1 MKRSLKLVAAA
12 LAAIATMAGSSA
24 AVYADSLR
32 TVDGIK
38 YLYSDSGVSK
48 GKYTGWAKA
57 SDGSRY
63 YYKNG
68 VRLKSCW
75 LAVNGVRTY
84 YLRNNGKMATGDIR
98 IGGINYSFDTNG
110 KLQFGFEAKIET
122 VTESNL
128 ILYLKGKILNNKN
141 LDIFW
146 DSNTVIERKNKSGEW
161 ETLPFAESSY
171 AYSWSTPQIR
181 LFVDNKPNETE
192 AGVNIELLYG
202 KLSSG
207 EYRMSRNYYVRN
219 TLNDEITSKTLSL
232 EFTFER
238 SESTSS
244 DALVPESSGAGDPVF
259 LYGSMTSPF
268 EGTALETDYSNIS
281 AVIGKDVYTS
291 ADTFAYCDISDNNIG
306 KAFYYYSQPY
316 LEKLVNGKW
325 VNVPLKQQEYA
336 LEYGEWY
343 LCYIEGN
350 TTKPNSSRVKLMFNQ
365 LAETITSGAYRMVVF
380 VGDKRVYAT
389 FRYE

>member
-1 MKRSLKLVAAA
+1 MKRSLKLAAAA
-12 LAAIATMAGSSA
+12 LAATATMLGSSA

-48 GKYTGWAKA
+48 GKYTGWAKTG
-57 SDGSRY
+57 DGSRY

-75 LAVNGVRTY
+75 LAVDGVRTY
-84 YLRNNGKMATGDIR
+84 YLRNNGKMAVGDIR
-98 IGGINYSFDTNG
+98 IGGVDYSFDNNG
-110 KLQFGFEAKIET
+110 RLQFGFEAKIGT

-128 ILYLKGKILNNKN
+128 IIYLKGKILNNKN

-146 DSNTVIERKNKSGEW
+146 DSNTTIERKNRSGEW
-161 ETLPFAESSY
+161 ESLPFAESSY

-219 TLNDEITSKTLSL
+219 TLSGQIASKTLTL
-232 EFTFER
+232 EFSFEKT
-238 SESTSS
+238 EN
-244 DALVPESSGAGDPVF
+244 SGAGDPVF
-259 LYGSMTSPF
+259 PYGSMTSPF
-268 EGTALETDYSNIS
+268 EGTEPETDYSNIS
-281 AVIGKDVYTS
+281 AVIGKEVYSS
-291 ADTFAYCDISDNNIG
+291 ADTYAYCDISDNNIG

-336 LEYGEWY
+336 LEDGQWY

-350 TTKPNSSRVKLMFNQ
+350 TAKPNSSGVKLLFNR
-365 LAETITSGAYRMVVF
+365 LAEPITSGTYRMVVF
-380 VGDKRVYAT
+380 VGNKKVYAN